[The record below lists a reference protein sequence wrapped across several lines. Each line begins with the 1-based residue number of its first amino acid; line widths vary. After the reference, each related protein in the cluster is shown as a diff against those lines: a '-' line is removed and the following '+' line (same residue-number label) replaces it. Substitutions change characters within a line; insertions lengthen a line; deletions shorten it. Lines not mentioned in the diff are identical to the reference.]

1 MISPIALRRAF
12 ALPALV
18 LAGVGAPLPVARLS
32 VVPVHAGLG
41 PFAAATR
48 QAVGPRTRWG
58 DAGLRARVDGVVAL
72 AHASL
77 PQGPLD
83 MGKATFVEASRL
95 AQHIRSRRTR
105 LGNEQID
112 RAGLAVLQDEPSAE
126 LTPSPSP

>member
-1 MISPIALRRAF
+1 
-12 ALPALV
+12 
-18 LAGVGAPLPVARLS
+18 
-32 VVPVHAGLG
+32 
-41 PFAAATR
+41 
-48 QAVGPRTRWG
+48 
-58 DAGLRARVDGVVAL
+58 
-72 AHASL
+72 
-77 PQGPLD
+77 